1 MAYVYGA
8 SENVNTPSTT
18 TQTADRAAC
27 LRVVFSIAKE
37 SIEVKVTQGNDDGGG
52 GVTPV
57 GPSINHTIVWD
68 EATTENPFD
77 AVMDTLTNNGES
89 LRDALERIILNRLN
103 TDGVLPNG
111 TI

>member
-8 SENVNTPSTT
+8 SENVDIPATST
-18 TQTADRAAC
+18 QSADRATCVRA
-27 LRVVFSIAKE
+27 VFSISKE
-37 SIEVKVTQGNDDGGG
+37 SIEVKVVQGTDDGAG